1 LTNFHPMTGAL
12 DALDALLDTSGMLWT
27 LWTLGTLWT
36 LCTLSLSDAGHRGE
50 VCERARR
57 SIGGQHVLLQR
68 QRTVASHCEETHPSL
83 VE

>member
-12 DALDALLDTSGMLWT
+12 DALDALLDTSG
-27 LWTLGTLWT
+27 TLWT
-36 LCTLSLSDAGHRGE
+36 LCTLSLSDTGYRGE